1 MVVLLFL
8 DWISSIWIL
17 PTLLIGSK
25 VISNWS
31 WLLEPSL
38 NLFPL
43 QFQDHFSLWDWKV
56 HAIFFSSDSFILNL
70 PSFCSSFS
78 FPLKIIIVS
87 IVSGFSSSNSIQL
100 FPWKTFPFSLS
111 QRMESMA
118 FSHECFDSLSDWSI
132 SLWTLQELNLT
143 KSDALN
149 PGIKSEKNVIKTE
162 SGPNLW
168 YGLQRRTEERVQE
181 TTFS

>member
-31 WLLEPSL
+31 WLLERIIEP
-38 NLFPL
+38 
-43 QFQDHFSLWDWKV
+43 FST
-56 HAIFFSSDSFILNL
+56 AISRSFFTLGLESTCHFFSSDSLILNL

-78 FPLKIIIVS
+78 FPLKVIIVS
-87 IVSGFSSSNSIQL
+87 KVSGFSSSNFIQL

-149 PGIKSEKNVIKTE
+149 PGIKSDKNVIKTE

-168 YGLQRRTEERVQE
+168 YGLQRRTEGRV
-181 TTFS
+181 